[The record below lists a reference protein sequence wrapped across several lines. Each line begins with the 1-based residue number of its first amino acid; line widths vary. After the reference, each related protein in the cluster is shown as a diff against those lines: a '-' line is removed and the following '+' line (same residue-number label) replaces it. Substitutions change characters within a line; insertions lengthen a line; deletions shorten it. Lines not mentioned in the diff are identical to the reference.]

1 MWQNIL
7 LQKTKK
13 IHRVDPE
20 IKMSQTERQTDGL
33 MNWSDF
39 IEPLQQTWRFDHVF
53 WKFENKFSFEIIWL
67 NCEPCRNNQYKKK
80 ENNQLTSVFKE
91 FKNNDP

>member
-33 MNWSDF
+33 MN
-39 IEPLQQTWRFDHVF
+39 
-53 WKFENKFSFEIIWL
+53 
-67 NCEPCRNNQYKKK
+67 
-80 ENNQLTSVFKE
+80 
-91 FKNNDP
+91 